1 MTDPQKNSTT
11 SAHDKKSV
19 SEQQD
24 EDYDK
29 MQRENTKYTIPRHAP
44 ERPTAQE
51 ESDSA
56 RASRSRD
63 KKSTDQQTVSQQQ
76 RSGAHPPQRLAGA
89 LAKAADPVQ
98 EGIDQAQQSVDIASA
113 MQHAAA
119 TPSLMFHQQQ
129 VFHPPSGGFQ
139 QQYPLQ
145 SNLNAPFSQIPAAY
159 LPPATGTP
167 FGFGGYPL
175 TGGFPPQP
183 SGPCTSTSVPTAPLP
198 WRGGDGDDN
207 IERDSHLV
215 HTLDGCICIHLY
227 IHLRNPEFVCIAT
240 AISARASRVN
250 EYILPG

>member
-29 MQRENTKYTIPRHAP
+29 MQRENTKYTIPRHTP

-63 KKSTDQQTVSQQQ
+63 EKSTDQQTVSQQQ

-98 EGIDQAQQSVDIASA
+98 EGIDHRHS
-113 MQHAAA
+113 
-119 TPSLMFHQQQ
+119 
-129 VFHPPSGGFQ
+129 
-139 QQYPLQ
+139 
-145 SNLNAPFSQIPAAY
+145 
-159 LPPATGTP
+159 
-167 FGFGGYPL
+167 
-175 TGGFPPQP
+175 
-183 SGPCTSTSVPTAPLP
+183 
-198 WRGGDGDDN
+198 
-207 IERDSHLV
+207 
-215 HTLDGCICIHLY
+215 
-227 IHLRNPEFVCIAT
+227 
-240 AISARASRVN
+240 RAWT
-250 EYILPG
+250 